1 MSIMKRIISTLF
13 AVLLI
18 SSAAFAQDDK
28 KEPENKPRPV
38 MKSTISTSIDGPK
51 FEMISRL
58 VGDTHPYRLN
68 KETGE
73 VWLFFYDK
81 KYVIDIEESENT
93 VIIPGE
99 NNFQLILSGDSSAY
113 LMNIPS
119 GEVWY
124 LKHGGTIL
132 TSYRGSRFVLPKTA
146 E

>member
-28 KEPENKPRPV
+28 KEPESKPRPV
-38 MKSTISTSIDGPK
+38 MSSTISTSIDGPK
-51 FEMISRL
+51 FEMLSRPTGQT
-58 VGDTHPYRLN
+58 VFRIN

-73 VWLFFYDK
+73 VWAFFNDK
-81 KYVIDIEESENT
+81 KYVIDFEESENT

-124 LKHGGTIL
+124 LKHGGAIL
-132 TSYRGSRFVLPKTA
+132 ISYRGSRFVLPKTA